1 MLNRITVQLPVEGL
15 LFWKLKGSEA
25 LSKPF
30 ELIVTLLAKEAR
42 IDRSQLLGQPITLT
56 LPTQNL
62 LTPRYLN
69 GKVTRVAVSAV
80 ERSGSRY
87 ASYELTMESDLW
99 PMKRDRNLR
108 IFQEQTVPQI
118 VKTLL
123 AEYQVNVEDKLSGSY
138 RVWNYC
144 VQYQECSLDFIS
156 RLMELE
162 GIAYHF
168 RHDQDRHTLV
178 LTDAAQQYQ
187 PFPGYEFI
195 PYHVTPSGGSTSEEG
210 ISQWALTDSVTP
222 GIYSLDDYD
231 FRKPNAWLFQARQNP
246 ASPTPGSIDVYDW
259 PGRFVDHD
267 HGEFYARIRQER
279 WQVEHQQINGTATA
293 LGITPGCTFT
303 LTNAPF
309 FSDNGAYLTTGVTYH
324 LEENRYASGADSQTS
339 HRIEFTVIPA
349 AVPFRPK
356 QLAPWPR
363 TGGPQTAKV
372 VGPKGES
379 IWTDKYGRVKVK
391 FHWDRLAKGDD
402 TSSCW
407 VRVSSAW
414 AGQGFG
420 GVQIPRVGDEVVID
434 FINGDPDRPIITG
447 RVYNEASMPPWA
459 LPAAATQMGFMSR
472 SKDGSPDNANAL
484 RFEDKMGEEQ
494 LWLQAERNMDVNVKN
509 DATRAIGGHHS
520 HYVRKNER
528 HRVEANQLQAVKG
541 GTEIL
546 TGKGKLDAVVE
557 KYELASGTLLRLV
570 CGKSAIELQAG
581 GQINLVGTGFNLY
594 VEGDGH
600 ISTSG
605 GKLHLNTSGA
615 APGTSAPGEEH
626 KSDINAAVE
635 AQFPAE
641 KKNKKGAAP
650 APASASASSAK
661 SAAPEAAKPAAP
673 EVKQQAQSGKKAEP
687 AQTNTSE
694 QNKNRT
700 IDDKVVKSIMESEG
714 AKGEQGNRPEVY
726 GFRRGNGPAYGEIVE
741 ARNTYGIESEQ
752 EFAVVKKYMNE
763 SASKAGALNFTD
775 PGKQAAVMSLAHMRG
790 VGGAQAILNSMESG
804 NIVKSA
810 KLTPQAIDY
819 IESMDAKDFQKNL
832 LNARLAYDKE
842 IYGNTMTTLKDGTKL
857 NWWDAYNK
865 GLQNRY
871 KRESIEF
878 LNLSK

>member
-15 LFWKLKGSEA
+15 LFWKLDGSEA
-25 LSKPF
+25 LSESF
-30 ELIVTLLAKEAR
+30 SFALTLLGTDAR
-42 IDRSQLLGQPITLT
+42 IDRSQLLGQPVTVT
-56 LPTQNL
+56 LPTQTL
-62 LTPRYLN
+62 LANRYLN

-80 ERSGSRY
+80 ELSGTRY
-87 ASYELTMESDLW
+87 AVYTLTVEPDLW

-123 AEYQVNVEDKLSGSY
+123 AEYQVNIEDKLTGSY

-144 VQYQECSLDFIS
+144 VQYQESSLNFIQ

-168 RHDQDRHTLV
+168 RHEPDRHTLV
-178 LTDAAQQYQ
+178 LTDATQQYE
-187 PFPGYEFI
+187 PFAGYEFI
-195 PYHVTPSGGSTSEEG
+195 PYHQTPSGGSTEEEG
-210 ISQWALTDSVTP
+210 ISQWALADSVTP

-279 WQVEHQQINGTATA
+279 WQVEHQQIQGTATA
-293 LGITPGCTFT
+293 LGVTPGCTFT

-309 FSDNGAYLTTGVTYH
+309 FSDNGTYLTTQATYH
-324 LEENRYASGADSQTS
+324 FEENRYASGADSQTV
-339 HRIEFTVIPA
+339 HRIDFAVIPA
-349 AVPFRPK
+349 AVPFRP
-356 QLAPWPR
+356 APATPWPR
-363 TGGPQTAKV
+363 TYGPQTAKV
-372 VGPKGES
+372 VGPEGES

-494 LWLQAERNMDVNVKN
+494 LWIQAERNMDVSVKN
-509 DATRAIGGHHS
+509 DATRSIGSNHS

-546 TGKGKLDAVVE
+546 TGQGKLDAVVE
-557 KYELASGTLLRLV
+557 KYELASGTMLRLV

-594 VEGDGH
+594 V
-600 ISTSG
+600 
-605 GKLHLNTSGA
+605 
-615 APGTSAPGEEH
+615 
-626 KSDINAAVE
+626 
-635 AQFPAE
+635 
-641 KKNKKGAAP
+641 
-650 APASASASSAK
+650 
-661 SAAPEAAKPAAP
+661 
-673 EVKQQAQSGKKAEP
+673 
-687 AQTNTSE
+687 
-694 QNKNRT
+694 
-700 IDDKVVKSIMESEG
+700 
-714 AKGEQGNRPEVY
+714 
-726 GFRRGNGPAYGEIVE
+726 
-741 ARNTYGIESEQ
+741 
-752 EFAVVKKYMNE
+752 
-763 SASKAGALNFTD
+763 
-775 PGKQAAVMSLAHMRG
+775 
-790 VGGAQAILNSMESG
+790 
-804 NIVKSA
+804 
-810 KLTPQAIDY
+810 
-819 IESMDAKDFQKNL
+819 
-832 LNARLAYDKE
+832 
-842 IYGNTMTTLKDGTKL
+842 
-857 NWWDAYNK
+857 
-865 GLQNRY
+865 
-871 KRESIEF
+871 
-878 LNLSK
+878 